1 MSVAR
6 GTPQQVVATQ
16 KQMLDEQADIEAR
29 IFDTVLVSEGAVS
42 VSEAYQMTNAQ
53 MSHFIKRLQN
63 LKEKEA
69 SARKAASKAR

>member
-29 IFDTVLVSEGAVS
+29 IFDTVLISEGALTVT
-42 VSEAYQMTNAQ
+42 EAYQMTQSQ
-53 MSHFIKRLQN
+53 MDHFIKRLGS
-63 LKEKEA
+63 LREKQSA
-69 SARKAASKAR
+69 ARKAASKSR

>member
-53 MSHFIKRLQN
+53 MAHFVKRLGN

-69 SARKAASKAR
+69 AARKAASKAR

>member
-42 VSEAYQMTNAQ
+42 VSEAYHMTNAQ
-53 MSHFIKRLQN
+53 MEHFVKRLGN

-69 SARKAASKAR
+69 AARKAASKAR